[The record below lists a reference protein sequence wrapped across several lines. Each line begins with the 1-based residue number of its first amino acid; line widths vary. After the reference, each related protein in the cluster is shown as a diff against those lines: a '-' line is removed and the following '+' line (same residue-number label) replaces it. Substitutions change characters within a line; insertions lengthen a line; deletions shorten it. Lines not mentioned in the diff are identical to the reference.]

1 MFESSMES
9 MVDLM
14 PVAMAGGIA
23 LGFTKEAMK
32 IPGQIERGRSERPET
47 PAERRRRKKKEEAGM
62 GSTLWGAPPPGLM

>member
-9 MVDLM
+9 MVGLM

-32 IPGQIERGRSERPET
+32 IPGQMERGRREDPET
-47 PAERRRRKKKEEAGM
+47 PAERRRRKKGEKRDM
-62 GSTLWGAPPPGLM
+62 TSSLWGAPPPGLM

>member
-9 MVDLM
+9 MVGLM

-32 IPGQIERGRSERPET
+32 IPGQIERGRHEAPET
-47 PAERRRRKKKEEAGM
+47 PTQRRRRKKGEKRDM
-62 GSTLWGAPPPGLM
+62 TSTLWGPPPPGLM